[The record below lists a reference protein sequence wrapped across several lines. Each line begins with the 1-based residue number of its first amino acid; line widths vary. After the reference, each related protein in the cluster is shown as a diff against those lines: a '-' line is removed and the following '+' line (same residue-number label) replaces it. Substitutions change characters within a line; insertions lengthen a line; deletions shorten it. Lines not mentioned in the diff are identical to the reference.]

1 MRSNLFLWPVVL
13 IACRLAVAGDPPVSE
28 ALGRGR
34 VQLEKRI
41 ESILTLKKR
50 SNLQAGISVVS
61 LTKGDVVYSHDAD
74 RLLVPAS
81 VNKILTAYSFLKRIK
96 PTGTFKTSIYSV
108 QPIKEGTLTGDLYLV
123 GGGDPS
129 LVSERMWMMVND
141 LLRKGIKKIAGNI
154 IGDASYFDTEGT
166 PKTRPTYL
174 KDEAYNAPIGAL
186 SFNFNT
192 TTIFVNPSPFPN
204 TPPVV
209 YIDPENSYIDV
220 VNQATTGSQSSKYS
234 LNVSRIDHMKGDLGD
249 TILLRGNV
257 PLGFRELRYYRNI
270 VNPTLYT
277 CQMFRE
283 FLERR
288 NVQVT
293 GNVVEGK
300 LPSSAKL
307 LIEFDSLPAWQVVW
321 GMNKFSNNFVADQIM
336 KKLGAEVA
344 GPPGTLEKG
353 IQGIQEE
360 MEKIGIARNSYTI
373 ADGSGLT
380 RQSALTANQ
389 IVTVLKAAHRDFAI
403 SPEFIS
409 SLGVAGADG
418 TVKRRFSSTEAQDV
432 LRAKTGTL
440 DGVAAL
446 AGFTPSADGE
456 LFAFAILL
464 NDKKGKYGRMTDWV
478 DQVALAISQFTRN

>member
-1 MRSNLFLWPVVL
+1 MRFHHFCLALALLVC
-13 IACRLAVAGDPPVSE
+13 IKGLAVDAPASATRDK
-28 ALGRGR
+28 GRE
-34 VQLEKRI
+34 QLEKRI
-41 ESILTLKKR
+41 ESILQLRKR
-50 SNLQAGISVVS
+50 SALQAGISVVS
-61 LTKGDVVYSHDAD
+61 LEKGDVVYSHDAD

-81 VNKILTAYSFLKRIK
+81 VNKILTAYAFLKRVK
-96 PTGTFKTSIYSV
+96 PTGTFKTSLYAV
-108 QPIKEGTLTGDLYLV
+108 QPIRDGILTGDLYLV

-154 IGDASYFDTEGT
+154 IGDASYYDTERT

-192 TTIFVNPSPFPN
+192 TTIFVTPSPFPN

-220 VNQATTGSQSSKYS
+220 VNQATTGTPSSRMS
-234 LNVSRIDHMKGDLGD
+234 LNVSRLDHMKGDLGD
-249 TILLRGNV
+249 TILLRGNI
-257 PLGFRELRYYRNI
+257 PLGFREVRYYRNI

-277 CQMFRE
+277 CHMFRE
-283 FLERR
+283 FLARR
-288 NVQVT
+288 KVDVL

-300 LPSSAKL
+300 LPANAKL
-307 LIEFDSLPAWQVVW
+307 IMEFESLPAWQVVW

-360 MEKIGIARNSYTI
+360 LEKLGIPRNSYAI

-380 RQSALTANQ
+380 RKSSLTANQ
-389 IVTVLKAAHRDFAI
+389 VVKVLAAAHRDFSI
-403 SPEFIS
+403 SPEFIA

-418 TVKRRFSSTEAQDV
+418 TVRRRFLSTDAQDV

-440 DGVAAL
+440 DGVASL

-464 NDKKGKYGRMTDWV
+464 NDRKGKYGRMTDWV
-478 DQVALAISQFTRN
+478 DQVALAVSQFSRH